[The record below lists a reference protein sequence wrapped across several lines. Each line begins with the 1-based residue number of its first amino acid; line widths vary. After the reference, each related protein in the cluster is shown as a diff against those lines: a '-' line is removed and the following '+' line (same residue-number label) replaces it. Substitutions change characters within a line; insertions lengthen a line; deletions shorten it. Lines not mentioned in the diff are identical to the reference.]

1 MPIAFHLDGVLD
13 QLLEN
18 RRHGSRPSIIS
29 QRQKGELTIFPS
41 KEYKLFMITDN
52 RSKEVAVVQMAHVHL
67 TETVRAVHVSTRQ
80 NPIVNRLNKTKVEKQ
95 VDHEQERIDRIKAEN
110 AAKRSAAN
118 AKVRFTFVTLLIQ
131 CTGPY
136 FFGVCRRKQTLSLL
150 APEKQ
155 RRQPGLTT
163 PFSMGKWTKMR
174 SRNRGRLGRNLRKT
188 LCESHLTYLSTSR

>member
-1 MPIAFHLDGVLD
+1 MPITFHLDGVLD

-52 RSKEVAVVQMAHVHL
+52 RSKEVAVVQMVHVYF
-67 TETVRAVHVSTRQ
+67 TETIRAVHVSTRQ

-131 CTGPY
+131 CT
-136 FFGVCRRKQTLSLL
+136 
-150 APEKQ
+150 E
-155 RRQPGLTT
+155 
-163 PFSMGKWTKMR
+163 
-174 SRNRGRLGRNLRKT
+174 
-188 LCESHLTYLSTSR
+188 